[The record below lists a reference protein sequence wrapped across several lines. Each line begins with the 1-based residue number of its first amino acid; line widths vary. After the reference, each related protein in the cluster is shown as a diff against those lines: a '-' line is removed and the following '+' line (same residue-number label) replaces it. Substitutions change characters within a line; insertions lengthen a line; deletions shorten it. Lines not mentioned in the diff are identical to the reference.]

1 MKKHFLLLILS
12 LLFLPIAQ
20 GKVKL
25 PAMMGDH
32 MVLQQNSSVKLWGW
46 ADGKK
51 VTVTTSWNNRT
62 YQASTD
68 KDGTWLVKVDTPEGG
83 YTPYSITISDGTPV
97 TLSDILIGEVWI
109 CSGQSNMEMRMMGNT
124 AQPIDNSL
132 ETLLNAGNYRDR
144 IRFITVPRIKD
155 VQRRADFKKEKWKV
169 STPETTIDCS
179 ATAYFFAK
187 QITETLNLPVGL
199 VINSWGGSR
208 IESWMTEETLSS
220 IQGIDIETAKSSKL
234 DVRNRLGCL
243 YDIMLW
249 PVKNY
254 TARGFLW
261 YQGESNIFNYQ
272 FYAPMMTAMVQLW
285 RNVWE
290 APDMPFYYVQIAPY
304 KYENSRNTGAA
315 LLREAQVEALKTI
328 PNSGIVPTTD
338 IGDEFCI
345 HPPQKD
351 VVGLRLATLALTK
364 TYGIRRLPSNGPM
377 MTKVDYADKKAIV
390 TFDNAPAGLFPTFS
404 ELEGFEIAGA
414 DKKFYPAKAKIV
426 GRTNTVEVWSEE
438 VAQPVA
444 VRYAFRNYVGN
455 ITLRNTFGL
464 SAFPFRTDTWDET
477 AMLVF
482 VTELIQS
489 FDTVLQR
496 PDVTETGISLSHD
509 FCTHGVRSNREIQAT
524 VTAWHSHTVQ
534 SGFHHCIQVSLCA
547 GSVFHATVCTMR
559 TFFVH
564 SFCIGSNYFTCDF
577 TGNFQYFIVR
587 VDCIRIVLRCVV
599 ILVFISVIAF
609 FQLTDTL
616 HHRIVQVELEFR
628 MFCIKVWHFYCFFVV
643 VLGFGSLKFKGK
655 NCYIFV
661 SKKK

>member
-290 APDMPFYYVQIAPY
+290 APDI
-304 KYENSRNTGAA
+304 
-315 LLREAQVEALKTI
+315 
-328 PNSGIVPTTD
+328 
-338 IGDEFCI
+338 
-345 HPPQKD
+345 
-351 VVGLRLATLALTK
+351 
-364 TYGIRRLPSNGPM
+364 
-377 MTKVDYADKKAIV
+377 
-390 TFDNAPAGLFPTFS
+390 
-404 ELEGFEIAGA
+404 
-414 DKKFYPAKAKIV
+414 
-426 GRTNTVEVWSEE
+426 
-438 VAQPVA
+438 
-444 VRYAFRNYVGN
+444 
-455 ITLRNTFGL
+455 
-464 SAFPFRTDTWDET
+464 
-477 AMLVF
+477 
-482 VTELIQS
+482 
-489 FDTVLQR
+489 
-496 PDVTETGISLSHD
+496 
-509 FCTHGVRSNREIQAT
+509 
-524 VTAWHSHTVQ
+524 
-534 SGFHHCIQVSLCA
+534 
-547 GSVFHATVCTMR
+547 
-559 TFFVH
+559 
-564 SFCIGSNYFTCDF
+564 
-577 TGNFQYFIVR
+577 
-587 VDCIRIVLRCVV
+587 
-599 ILVFISVIAF
+599 
-609 FQLTDTL
+609 
-616 HHRIVQVELEFR
+616 
-628 MFCIKVWHFYCFFVV
+628 
-643 VLGFGSLKFKGK
+643 
-655 NCYIFV
+655 
-661 SKKK
+661 

>member
-364 TYGIRRLPSNGPM
+364 TYGLRRLPSNGPM
-377 MTKVDYADKKAIV
+377 MPKVA
-390 TFDNAPAGLFPTFS
+390 
-404 ELEGFEIAGA
+404 
-414 DKKFYPAKAKIV
+414 
-426 GRTNTVEVWSEE
+426 
-438 VAQPVA
+438 
-444 VRYAFRNYVGN
+444 
-455 ITLRNTFGL
+455 
-464 SAFPFRTDTWDET
+464 
-477 AMLVF
+477 
-482 VTELIQS
+482 
-489 FDTVLQR
+489 
-496 PDVTETGISLSHD
+496 
-509 FCTHGVRSNREIQAT
+509 
-524 VTAWHSHTVQ
+524 
-534 SGFHHCIQVSLCA
+534 
-547 GSVFHATVCTMR
+547 
-559 TFFVH
+559 
-564 SFCIGSNYFTCDF
+564 
-577 TGNFQYFIVR
+577 
-587 VDCIRIVLRCVV
+587 
-599 ILVFISVIAF
+599 
-609 FQLTDTL
+609 
-616 HHRIVQVELEFR
+616 
-628 MFCIKVWHFYCFFVV
+628 
-643 VLGFGSLKFKGK
+643 
-655 NCYIFV
+655 
-661 SKKK
+661 

>member
-68 KDGTWLVKVDTPEGG
+68 NDGTWLVKVDTPEGG

-179 ATAYFFAK
+179 
-187 QITETLNLPVGL
+187 
-199 VINSWGGSR
+199 
-208 IESWMTEETLSS
+208 
-220 IQGIDIETAKSSKL
+220 AKSSKL

-464 SAFPFRTDTWDET
+464 SAFPFRTDTWD
-477 AMLVF
+477 
-482 VTELIQS
+482 
-489 FDTVLQR
+489 
-496 PDVTETGISLSHD
+496 DV
-509 FCTHGVRSNREIQAT
+509 
-524 VTAWHSHTVQ
+524 
-534 SGFHHCIQVSLCA
+534 
-547 GSVFHATVCTMR
+547 
-559 TFFVH
+559 
-564 SFCIGSNYFTCDF
+564 
-577 TGNFQYFIVR
+577 
-587 VDCIRIVLRCVV
+587 
-599 ILVFISVIAF
+599 
-609 FQLTDTL
+609 
-616 HHRIVQVELEFR
+616 
-628 MFCIKVWHFYCFFVV
+628 K
-643 VLGFGSLKFKGK
+643 
-655 NCYIFV
+655 
-661 SKKK
+661 